1 MQQGIKMTDTKRHFT
16 ANKEREYRLY
26 LIWKSLPKAFTKE
39 SFEALSVTDEVIL
52 ELAGISTQKEL
63 AKYLKVR
70 PQTIAEWN
78 KHPIPNEY
86 KELDWRYWAR
96 QVTPTIVAKFV
107 KETVENADAPR
118 LTAWMK
124 YVEQV
129 EEKSRQAITDS
140 QGNDF
145 IGGLAE
151 LIAGADK
158 VLEEHGEST

>member
-1 MQQGIKMTDTKRHFT
+1 MTAKDRNFK
-16 ANKEREYRLY
+16 ADKEREYRLY
-26 LIWKSLPKAFTKE
+26 LIWKSLPKAFTRE

-52 ELAGISTQKEL
+52 ELSGISTQKEL
-63 AKYLKVR
+63 AKFLKVR
-70 PQTIAEWN
+70 DATITEWN

-140 QGNDF
+140 KGNDF
-145 IGGLAE
+145 ISGLAG

-158 VLEEHGEST
+158 VLEDHGETI